1 MRFYWEDNITGFG
14 LLGHFEVYHNVFVN
28 AIM

>member
-1 MRFYWEDNITGFG
+1 MGFYWGDNITGFE
-14 LLGHFEVYHNVFVN
+14 LVGHFEVYHNVFVN